1 LHSCSPNTYTSAWSR
16 GIHRDRTLEKLEGEE
31 EDEEEGGG
39 GGRGGGGN
47 RGERMRGEGK
57 DREEDREEEMAEK
70 RWEDGEGWWKVGS
83 GG

>member
-1 LHSCSPNTYTSAWSR
+1 
-16 GIHRDRTLEKLEGEE
+16 
-31 EDEEEGGG
+31 
-39 GGRGGGGN
+39 
-47 RGERMRGEGK
+47 MRGEGK